1 MISRLHDDNRQLA
14 VISRSL
20 EQQVSRLATEI
31 ALAPSRFQGLA
42 SELTV
47 EREKAV
53 RAKAEEAARR
63 AEDEARE
70 RKIEGGVGE
79 LVSGYRLLVAQIRRL
94 GHSPTTPEPA
104 IVAACAGGGVF
115 SLRDASNWITN
126 SVTLSPREQ
135 HHQHQLQQ
143 SLPQKGL
150 VSPSK
155 GPTSSKKG
163 GSGGGLSN
171 TGKQLLSPS
180 AQARLKSVASA
191 YSGEGRAVVV
201 SPSGLAPLHQY
212 DRGGDSGGAG
222 AAAAVAAAVA
232 TGVASATS
240 FDTKGMGGGKSRK
253 SSAP

>member
-20 EQQVSRLATEI
+20 EQQVSRLAPEI

-42 SELTV
+42 RELTG

-53 RAKAEEAARR
+53 RAKAEEAARC

-135 HHQHQLQQ
+135 QHQLQLQ
-143 SLPQKGL
+143 HSLPQKGL
-150 VSPSK
+150 FSPAK
-155 GPTSSKKG
+155 GPASSTKG
-163 GSGGGLSN
+163 GSGGLSH

-201 SPSGLAPLHQY
+201 SPSGLAPLHQNE
-212 DRGGDSGGAG
+212 RGGDRGS
-222 AAAAVAAAVA
+222 
-232 TGVASATS
+232 TG
-240 FDTKGMGGGKSRK
+240 
-253 SSAP
+253 